1 MNARRPSDESINSF
15 LKASED
21 LMQMGINF
29 TENID
34 SALKEFKKHFDLILK
49 THFVEKGASE
59 MLADSFGTLESKVKD
74 NLEGIANICIEG
86 GQWYSFYLGT
96 AMGRRMN
103 PPNLDSAD
111 VRSTNKSKTASQGS
125 T

>member
-1 MNARRPSDESINSF
+1 MNARRPSDENINNF

-21 LMQMGINF
+21 LMQMGITF

-34 SALKEFKKHFDLILK
+34 SALKEFEKHFALILK
-49 THFVEKGASE
+49 THFVEKAASE
-59 MLADSFGTLESKVKD
+59 MLSNSFDTLESKVKD
-74 NLEGIANICIEG
+74 NLEGISNICIEG

-103 PPNLDSAD
+103 PPTLDSVDA
-111 VRSTNKSKTASQGS
+111 RSTDKSKTASQGS
-125 T
+125 A